1 MSICYFKCDKCYR
14 EYSSSFF
21 QEIRCSCGGWYLR
34 EYWKCMLGHK
44 NDKAD
49 YGYPC
54 AKCRKEAERNIMIIS
69 NSVIQIEQKIK
80 MMKFLL
86 LVIVLEL
93 QKKKKKKKH
102 VLYFNYGFKMG
113 K

>member
-54 AKCRKEAERNIMIIS
+54 AKCRKEAESKYNDNFEFS
-69 NSVIQIEQKIK
+69 NSNRTKNNNDEAFATCDCFGASEEKKEEEEACVI
-80 MMKFLL
+80 F
-86 LVIVLEL
+86 
-93 QKKKKKKKH
+93 
-102 VLYFNYGFKMG
+102 
-113 K
+113 